1 MGIYLRYGKG
11 CWEIIEKGDAFMN
24 EFTTYHPVVNLVYF
38 VSVIGLSMFIM
49 NPLCLL
55 ITLFCALVFLF
66 VLKGRKTVK
75 SVLKYMLPSLFL
87 MAAINPAFNHDGAT
101 ILAYFPGGN
110 PLTLESVCY
119 GFASASMMISVIC
132 WFLCFNEIMTSDKII
147 FIFGKQAP
155 SVSLIISMTLRFVP
169 RLAEYIKQVSNAQ
182 KCLGYSISEGNI
194 LKRTKTGVKILSSA
208 ISWSME
214 NAVGISDSMKARGY
228 GLKGR
233 SFYSIFIFDKRD
245 KNSLFLI
252 VILNCC
258 IVAGIISAKLSFSY
272 FPYVKYAE
280 FSFLSVAVFIAYFI
294 LCFYPVIIEIREVRR
309 WKTLK
314 SKA

>member
-1 MGIYLRYGKG
+1 MS
-11 CWEIIEKGDAFMN
+11 
-24 EFTTYHPVVNLVYF
+24 EFKNYHPVVNLVYF
-38 VSVIGLSMFIM
+38 ISVIGFSMFIM
-49 NPLCLL
+49 HPLCLL
-55 ITLFCALVFLF
+55 ISLFCAFVLLA
-66 VLKGRKTVK
+66 VLKGINVVK
-75 SVLKYMLPSLFL
+75 SGLKYTLPSLFL

-119 GFASASMMISVIC
+119 GFAAASMMISVIC
-132 WFLCFNEIMTSDKII
+132 WFSCFNEIMTSDKII
-147 FIFGKQAP
+147 FIFGKPAP

-169 RLAEYIKQVSNAQ
+169 RLAQYIKHASNAQ
-182 KCLGYSISEGNI
+182 KCLGHSISEGNI

-214 NAVGISDSMKARGY
+214 NAVEISDSMKARGY

-233 SFYSIFIFDKRD
+233 SFYSIFNFDKRD
-245 KNSLFLI
+245 KSSLFLI
-252 VILNCC
+252 LILNCC
-258 IVAGIISAKLSFSY
+258 IVAGIISAKLRFSY

-280 FSFLSVAVFIAYFI
+280 ISFSSVAVFIAYFI

-309 WKTLK
+309 WKALK
-314 SKA
+314 